1 MNKAGNAKKIAAVL
15 DWYHMSGVET
25 IFGEQTTDWFEVA
38 KNPPVQLSPLP
49 LAPVPS
55 RQRPHPGAPRT
66 KGPFTVTPQNRGSK
80 PPPKQAH
87 ADHTKAAAI
96 PAQAVLEAREI
107 SAKAQNLD
115 ELKTALTAF
124 DGCSLKKMAKN
135 MCFADGNANS
145 PLMLVGEA
153 PGRDEDLAGVPFVG
167 RAGQLL
173 DKMLTAIELS
183 RQNDVWITNT
193 VYWRPPGNRNPTLS
207 ETEICRPFLERSIE
221 LIKPKIIVA
230 LGGAAAKNLL
240 QTKSGIM
247 RLRGKWH
254 EAEIGG
260 QNVQI
265 MPTLHPAYLLRTP
278 AAKKLAWHDLLMIRQ
293 KLGEN
298 EEQVQTAK

>member
-1 MNKAGNAKKIAAVL
+1 MNKVENAKKIAAVL
-15 DWYHMSGVET
+15 DWYHMNGVET

-38 KNPPVQLSPLP
+38 KNPPVQF
-49 LAPVPS
+49 APA
-55 RQRPHPGAPRT
+55 RPRPTAPRS
-66 KGPFTVTPQNRGSK
+66 KGPLTASPQRRAPNQAPK
-80 PPPKQAH
+80 QAPKQAH

-107 SAKAQNLD
+107 SAKAQNLE
-115 ELKTALTAF
+115 ELRSALTAF

-135 MCFADGNANS
+135 MCFADGNPQS

-173 DKMLTAIELS
+173 NKMLAAVELS
-183 RQNDVWITNT
+183 RQEDVWITNT
-193 VYWRPPGNRNPTLS
+193 VYWRPPGNRNPTIS

-230 LGGAAAKNLL
+230 LGGPAAKNLL
-240 QTKSGIM
+240 STKSGIM

-254 EAEIGG
+254 EVDIGG
-260 QNVQI
+260 QSVQI

-293 KLGEN
+293 KLRVHK
-298 EEQVQTAK
+298 EE

>member
-1 MNKAGNAKKIAAVL
+1 MNKAENAKKIAAVL

-38 KNPPVQLSPLP
+38 KNPPVQFSPLP
-49 LAPVPS
+49 PSPPSPSPGPS
-55 RQRPHPGAPRT
+55 RQRPRPTLPRT
-66 KGPFTVTPQNRGSK
+66 KGPFTVTPQKRA
-80 PPPKQAH
+80 PKQAH
-87 ADHTKAAAI
+87 ADHTRAATL
-96 PAQAVLEAREI
+96 PAQAVLEARAI
-107 SAKAQNLD
+107 SAKASSLA

-124 DGCSLKKMAKN
+124 EGCALKKMAKN
-135 MCFADGNANS
+135 MCFADGNPQS

-173 DKMLTAIELS
+173 DKMLAAIDLS
-183 RQNDVWITNT
+183 RQEDVWITNT

-247 RLRGKWH
+247 RLRGKWQ

-260 QNVQI
+260 HGVQI

-293 KLGEN
+293 KLREC
-298 EEQVQTAK
+298 EEE